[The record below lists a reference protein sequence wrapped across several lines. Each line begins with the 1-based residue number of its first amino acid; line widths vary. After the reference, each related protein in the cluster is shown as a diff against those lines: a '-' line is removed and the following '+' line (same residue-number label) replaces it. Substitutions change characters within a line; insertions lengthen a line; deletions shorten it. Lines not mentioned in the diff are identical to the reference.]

1 MVTLAPE
8 SALSPVAGVIV
19 PFLFKLAGAAALW
32 FVGGWLIQFAMRFL
46 RRSFSRGNMARPC
59 STTC

>member
-1 MVTLAPE
+1 M
-8 SALSPVAGVIV
+8 IV